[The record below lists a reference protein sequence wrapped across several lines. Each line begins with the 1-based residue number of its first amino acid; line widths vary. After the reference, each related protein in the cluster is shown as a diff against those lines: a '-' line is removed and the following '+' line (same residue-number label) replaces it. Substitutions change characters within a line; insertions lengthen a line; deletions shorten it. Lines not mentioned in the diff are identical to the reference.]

1 MMAIWITDETLNVLL
16 ATLNLFFFSS
26 CGTGWIK
33 TQKLSVESF
42 SDYSLRHI
50 CMADTA
56 FTNAIREGFL
66 NQLPCDVI

>member
-1 MMAIWITDETLNVLL
+1 MDNRW
-16 ATLNLFFFSS
+16 NLKCSIGDLESFFFC

-42 SDYSLRHI
+42 SDYSLRRI